1 MKIKIGQ
8 ELNGA
13 SGLLY
18 KLALRRI
25 ARSYHPYQPVSI
37 NGKPI
42 CPGERKHS
50 DRFAVIRNVIESI
63 GAKTVLDLGCAE
75 GYFVEQAATQC
86 GCIALGIDA
95 DVRRLSLAQASVALN
110 RVQGAG
116 FMYGELTPEFVR
128 MLPMFDGILFMSL
141 LHHMMY
147 ERGVPYALEYMKE
160 LRAKTS
166 KFLIFDMGQSDE
178 TENAWASLLPDMG
191 SHPHLWVQ
199 QFLESAGFSKVEK
212 LADSD
217 AYQGSTKR
225 ALFCLIP

>member
-13 SGLLY
+13 SGFLY
-18 KLALRRI
+18 HLALRRI
-25 ARSYHPYQPVSI
+25 ARSYNPYQPVSI

-50 DRFAVIRNVIESI
+50 DRFAVIRKIIESTET
-63 GAKTVLDLGCAE
+63 KTVLDLGCAE
-75 GYFVEQAATQC
+75 GYFVEQAAAQC

-95 DVRRLSLAQASVALN
+95 DVRRLSLAQASVTLN

-116 FMYGELTPEFVR
+116 YIYGELTPEFIR
-128 MLPMFDGILFMSL
+128 MLPPFDAVFFMSI
-141 LHHMMY
+141 LHHIMY
-147 ERGVPYALEYMKE
+147 ERGVAYALEYMKE
-160 LRAKTS
+160 IRTRAS

-191 SHPHLWVQ
+191 SNPHLWVQ

-217 AYQGSTKR
+217 SYQGPTKR
-225 ALFCLIP
+225 ALFRLTP

>member
-8 ELNGA
+8 DLNGA
-13 SGLLY
+13 SGFLY

-25 ARSYHPYQPVSI
+25 ARSYSPYQPVSI
-37 NGKPI
+37 KGKPI
-42 CPGERKHS
+42 CTGERKHS
-50 DRFAVIRNVIESI
+50 DRFAVIRNVIEST
-63 GAKTVLDLGCAE
+63 GARTIVDLGCAE

-95 DVRRLSLAQASVALN
+95 DVRRLSLAQASVTLN
-110 RVQGAG
+110 RAKGAG

-128 MLPMFDGILFMSL
+128 MLPMFDGVFFMSI
-141 LHHMMY
+141 LHHIMY

-160 LRAKTS
+160 VRAKAS

-191 SHPHLWVQ
+191 SNPQLWVQ

-212 LADSD
+212 LAESDS
-217 AYQGSTKR
+217 YQGRAKR
-225 ALFCLIP
+225 GLFCLIP

>member
-1 MKIKIGQ
+1 MKITIAQ

-25 ARSYHPYQPVSI
+25 ARSYAPYQPVSI

-42 CPGERKHS
+42 CSGERKHS
-50 DRFAVIRNVIESI
+50 DRFAVIRNVIESME
-63 GAKTVLDLGCAE
+63 AKTVLDLGCAE
-75 GYFVEQAATQC
+75 GYFVEQAAMQC

-110 RVQGAG
+110 RVKGAG
-116 FMYGELTPEFVR
+116 FMYGELTPEFVH
-128 MLPMFDGILFMSL
+128 MLPVFDAVFFMSI
-141 LHHMMY
+141 LHHIMY
-147 ERGVPYALEYMKE
+147 ERGVEYALEYMKE
-160 LRAKTS
+160 LRRKAS

-178 TENAWASLLPDMG
+178 TDNAWAPLLPDMG
-191 SHPHLWVQ
+191 SHPHLWVK
-199 QFLESAGFSKVEK
+199 QFLESAGFSRVEK
-212 LADSD
+212 LAESDS
-217 AYQGSTKR
+217 YQGPAKR

>member
-1 MKIKIGQ
+1 MKINIGQ
-8 ELNGA
+8 ELNGV

-18 KLALRRI
+18 KLALRQI
-25 ARSYHPYQPVSI
+25 ARSYDPYQPVSI

-50 DRFAVIRNVIESI
+50 DRFAVIRNVIESL

-95 DVRRLSLAQASVALN
+95 DVRRLSLAQASIALN
-110 RVQGAG
+110 RVKGAG
-116 FMYGELTPEFVR
+116 FMYGELTPEFIC
-128 MLPMFDGILFMSL
+128 MLPMFDAVFFMSI
-141 LHHMMY
+141 LHHIMY
-147 ERGVPYALEYMKE
+147 ERGVEYALEYMKGI
-160 LRAKTS
+160 RAKAS

-191 SHPHLWVQ
+191 SNPHLWVK

-212 LADSD
+212 LAESDS
-217 AYQGSTKR
+217 YQGSAKR

>member
-1 MKIKIGQ
+1 MKITIGQ
-8 ELNGA
+8 ELNGV

-18 KLALRRI
+18 NLALRRI
-25 ARSYHPYQPVSI
+25 ARSYEPYQPVFI
-37 NGKPI
+37 KGKAI
-42 CPGERKHS
+42 CPGERRHS
-50 DRFAVIRNVIESI
+50 DRFAVIRNLIEST

-128 MLPMFDGILFMSL
+128 MLPMFDAIFFMSL
-141 LHHMMY
+141 LHHIMY
-147 ERGVPYALEYMKE
+147 EHGVEYALEYMKG
-160 LRAKTS
+160 LRAKVS
-166 KFLIFDMGQSDE
+166 KFMIFDMGQSDE
-178 TENAWASLLPDMG
+178 TENVWASLLPDMG
-191 SHPHLWVQ
+191 SDPHLWVK

-217 AYQGSTKR
+217 AYQGSAKR